1 MDKLKEQPVDVYG
14 LDGKPGSSIQPPAVF
29 MTDFRPDLIR
39 RAVVAIQSHRLQP
52 KGRNPMAGKRTS
64 AESFG
69 VGRDLA
75 RVPRV
80 KGERYSRAGSA
91 AFAPSVVGGRQTHP
105 TTPARILEKKIN
117 RKERRRALASA
128 IAATGVKE
136 IVAARGHIV
145 EGVPSFPFVVSDE
158 IQNVS
163 STESAKSVLT
173 TLGVWPDIDRAK
185 ARTKARSGKSR
196 ARGRAKRHGVGPLIV
211 VNEDK
216 GIVRAVRNLV
226 GVNVVKVNDLNV
238 ENLAPGTHPGRLT
251 VWTESAVRQLE
262 QLFGGGD

>member
-1 MDKLKEQPVDVYG
+1 LKERSVDVYG
-14 LDGKPGSSIQPPAVF
+14 LDGKPASSIQLPAIF

-69 VGRDLA
+69 VGRGLA

-80 KGERYSRAGSA
+80 KGERHPRAGSA
-91 AFAPSVVGGRQTHP
+91 AFAPSAVGGRQTHP
-105 TTPARILEKKIN
+105 PTPARVLEKKIN

-145 EGVPSFPFVVSDE
+145 EGVPTFPFVVSDE
-158 IQNVS
+158 IQSVN
-163 STESAKSVLT
+163 STESAKSILT
-173 TLGVWPDIDRAK
+173 FLGVWSDIDRAK
-185 ARTKARSGKSR
+185 ARTKARSGKSK

-216 GIVRAVRNLV
+216 GIVKAARNLV
-226 GVNVVKVNDLNV
+226 GVNVVQVKNLNV
-238 ENLAPGTHPGRLT
+238 ENLAPGTHPGRLAI
-251 VWTESAVRQLE
+251 WAESAVRQLD
-262 QLFGGGD
+262 QLFSRGD

>member
-1 MDKLKEQPVDVYG
+1 MKERSVDVYG
-14 LDGKPGSSIQPPAVF
+14 LDGKPESSIQPPAVF

-52 KGRNPMAGKRTS
+52 QGRNPMAGKRTS

-69 VGRDLA
+69 VGRGLA

-80 KGERYSRAGSA
+80 KGEQYSRAGSA
-91 AFAPSVVGGRQTHP
+91 AFVPSAVGGRQTHP
-105 TTPARILEKKIN
+105 TTSARVLEKKIN

-145 EGVPSFPFVVSDE
+145 EGVPSFPLVVSDE
-158 IQNVS
+158 IQSVS
-163 STESAKSVLT
+163 STESAKSILT
-173 TLGVWPDIDRAK
+173 SLGTWADIDRAK
-185 ARTKARSGKSR
+185 ARTKVRSGKSK

-211 VNEDK
+211 VKEDK
-216 GIVRAVRNLV
+216 GIVKAARNLV
-226 GVNVVKVNDLNV
+226 GVNVVKVNNLNV

-251 VWTESAVRQLE
+251 IWAESAVRQLD
-262 QLFGGGD
+262 QLFGRGD

>member
-1 MDKLKEQPVDVYG
+1 LKERSVDVYG
-14 LDGKPGSSIQPPAVF
+14 LDGKPSGSIQLPAVF
-29 MTDFRPDLIR
+29 ATDFRPDLIR
-39 RAVVAIQSHRLQP
+39 RAVVAIQSHRFQP

-80 KGERYSRAGSA
+80 KGEQYSRAGSA
-91 AFAPSVVGGRQTHP
+91 AFVPSAVGGRQTHP
-105 TTPARILEKKIN
+105 PTPERVLEKKIN
-117 RKERRRALASA
+117 KKERQRALASA
-128 IAATGVKE
+128 VAATGVKE

-145 EGVPSFPFVVSDE
+145 EGVPSFPLVVSDE
-158 IQNVS
+158 IQSAS
-163 STESAKSVLT
+163 STESAKSILT
-173 TLGVWPDIDRAK
+173 SLGVWADIDRAK
-185 ARTKARSGKSR
+185 ARTKVRSGKSK

-211 VNEDK
+211 IKEDK
-216 GIVRAVRNLV
+216 GIVRAARNLV
-226 GVNVVKVNDLNV
+226 GVKVVQAKCLNV

-251 VWTESAVRQLE
+251 VWAESAVRQLD

>member
-1 MDKLKEQPVDVYG
+1 MKERSVDVYG
-14 LDGKPGSSIQPPAVF
+14 LEGKPVSSVRVPAIF
-29 MTDFRPDLIR
+29 TTDFRPDLIR

-80 KGERYSRAGSA
+80 KGERHPRAGSA
-91 AFAPSVVGGRQTHP
+91 AFAPSAVGGRQTHP
-105 TTPARILEKKIN
+105 TTLERVLVKKIN
-117 RKERRRALASA
+117 KKERRRALASA

-145 EGVPSFPFVVSDE
+145 EGVPSFPLIVSDE
-158 IQNVS
+158 IQSVS
-163 STESAKSVLT
+163 STESAKSILT
-173 TLGVWPDIDRAK
+173 SLGVWPDIDRAE
-185 ARTKARSGKSR
+185 ARTKVRSGKSK

-211 VNEDK
+211 VKEDE
-216 GIVRAVRNLV
+216 GILRAVRNLV
-226 GVNVVKVNDLNV
+226 GVDVIKVDNLNV

-251 VWTESAVRQLE
+251 VWTESAVRQLD
-262 QLFGGGD
+262 QLFSGGG